1 MTTRI
6 PNGSTVTMGRN
17 RAGQLANL
25 GSRLVRLGQ
34 MLQDDQT
41 KIGELMRLAAD
52 CRFNL
57 NLHVVAESGG
67 GDE

>member
-1 MTTRI
+1 MSSGTKVAHTW
-6 PNGSTVTMGRN
+6 S
-17 RAGQLANL
+17 RAGELANL

-41 KIGELMRLAAD
+41 KIGELMHLAAE

-67 GDE
+67 NDHE